1 MIQRRGWTRA
11 APTMAV
17 VGLGLFACR
26 PGVPGGTEESAPDGA
41 PTSEQLANATYKG
54 IYEETVRLQGGSWE
68 GEPFEPEGASRPSV
82 RLLDGPRAT
91 GDLDG
96 DGTQEAAVLLAE
108 SSGGSGSYLYVAAVG
123 RRNGSLLNLGTSLI
137 GDRVQVRS
145 MRLAEGRIE
154 LDVVQQGPEDA
165 ACCPTQKATR
175 AWELRPDELA
185 EVSSQVTGTVSIA
198 DLEGSEWVLTQLAWT
213 EPAPTEPEITLVL
226 EDGRISGSSGCNRYF
241 AAVEEPEPTSLTL
254 GAIGTTR
261 MACPTEVM
269 ELEARYLTALKDVV
283 AYGFLAG
290 KLVLRYREDDA
301 VSTLLFTAREAER

>member
-1 MIQRRGWTRA
+1 MIQRRGWTGA
-11 APTMAV
+11 ALIIAAL
-17 VGLGLFACR
+17 GLGLAGCL
-26 PGVPGGTEESAPDGA
+26 PGASEGTEESAPDGA

-54 IYEETVRLQGGSWE
+54 VYEETVRLQGGSWE
-68 GEPFEPEGASRPSV
+68 GEPFEPEGAARPSL
-82 RLLDGPRAT
+82 RLLDGPPAT

-96 DGTQEAAVLLAE
+96 DGTREAVVLLSE

-145 MRLAEGRIE
+145 IRVAEGQIE

-175 AWELRPDELA
+175 TWELRPDGLA
-185 EVSSQVTGTVSIA
+185 EVSSEVTGTASIA

-254 GAIGTTR
+254 GTIGSTR

-269 ELEARYLTALKDVV
+269 ELEARYLTALSNVV
-283 AYGFLAG
+283 AYGFFAG
-290 KLVLRYREDDA
+290 KLVLRYLEEDA
-301 VSTLLFTAREAER
+301 MSTLLFTARKAEH